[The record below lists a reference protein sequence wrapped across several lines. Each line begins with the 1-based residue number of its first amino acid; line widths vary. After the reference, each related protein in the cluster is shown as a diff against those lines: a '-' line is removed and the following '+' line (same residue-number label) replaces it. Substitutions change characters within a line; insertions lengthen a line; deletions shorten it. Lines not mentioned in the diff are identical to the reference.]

1 MKCSF
6 QQGNDTLMILIG
18 EEKTFPEIPCS
29 ILYVSGIDWN
39 ADLSPWKAKA
49 IFKKSEDFEGKADTL
64 ISELISPPL
73 ITDPKWKHRIV
84 AGYSLAG
91 LFSLY
96 ACTKTDL
103 FDGCVSCSGS
113 LWYPGFVQYLKQH
126 PLLVSVVYLSLGE
139 KEKHSRNPVLSEIK
153 SCTEEVMQIVKQ
165 NHTCLYEINPGG
177 HFTDRDGRIHKG
189 ITWTYNNLPVRK

>member
-49 IFKKSEDFEGKADTL
+49 VFRGSPDFAGEADTL
-64 ISELISPPL
+64 IRELMQHPTV
-73 ITDPKWKHRIV
+73 TDQRWKYRII

-91 LFSLY
+91 LFGLY

-103 FDGCVSCSGS
+103 FDGCVCCSGS
-113 LWYPGFVQYLKQH
+113 LWYPGFVQYLKESC
-126 PLLVSVVYLSLGE
+126 VYARVVYLSLGA
-139 KEKHSRNPVLSEIK
+139 KEKYSRNPVLSSVEQCMSEAAQYLKKDHI
-153 SCTEEVMQIVKQ
+153 
-165 NHTCLYEINPGG
+165 CLFEMNSGG
-177 HFTDRDGRIHKG
+177 HFTDPDGRLQNG
-189 ITWTYNNLPVRK
+189 ITWMIAHLPVR